1 MNQTSVLLA
10 ILAMAVVTYV
20 PRMLPMV
27 ALSSRQLPPLVEAWL
42 RQVPVAV
49 LGALVL
55 QALVP
60 DGGPTGV
67 RPAGLYVVAA
77 ITTLV
82 VARKTRSLLGAV
94 GAGVTVVA
102 LARLG
107 LG

>member
-20 PRMLPMV
+20 PRVLPMV
-27 ALSSRQLPPLVEAWL
+27 VLSSRQLPPLIEAWL

-55 QALVP
+55 QALMP
-60 DGGPTGV
+60 NGGPADVG
-67 RPAGLYVVAA
+67 PAGLYAVAA